1 MNATRL
7 KVWVVA
13 WAFVLLTCGAW
24 ADEED
29 PLQHE
34 AKVAARDRQLTHILH
49 TIGVERAAGEDVVGE
64 SDAPAEES
72 ERVEAPGAACTH
84 DALDFKVQTGPSD
97 KFSSGMRAA
106 LHVANLLNN
115 LFVAG
120 PEGRDPVYP
129 PHVFYTLLRATLEN
143 EPAVVSCG
151 VAFLRGE
158 FEAPVE
164 RRASEAEE
172 ESELFERGRSL
183 FRKDVQEQRDMFGA
197 YVFRR
202 GGTIGTADLASLYNQ
217 SYDQL
222 DTEGT
227 QWFTH
232 FSYSSPMYRPIN
244 SSLSFDTSSS
254 SSSSSASNSG
264 SPSAPSLA
272 LTRKEDGH
280 WSLNPYF
287 DCGAS
292 RSWVVAYSLPFYGRQ
307 GTGFKARLK

>member
-13 WAFVLLTCGAW
+13 WALVLLTCGAW

-49 TIGVERAAGEDVVGE
+49 TIGVERAVGEDVVGE
-64 SDAPAEES
+64 PDAPAEEG

-120 PEGRDPVYP
+120 PEGRDPAYP

-143 EPAVVSCG
+143 EPAVLSCG
-151 VAFLRGE
+151 VAFIRGE

-172 ESELFERGRSL
+172 AEGELFERGRSL

-197 YVFRR
+197 YVYRR
-202 GGTIGTADLASLYNQ
+202 GGAIGTADLASLYNQ

-232 FSYSSPMYRPIN
+232 FSYRYN
-244 SSLSFDTSSS
+244 
-254 SSSSSASNSG
+254 ASDM
-264 SPSAPSLA
+264 P
-272 LTRKEDGH
+272 
-280 WSLNPYF
+280 
-287 DCGAS
+287 
-292 RSWVVAYSLPFYGRQ
+292 
-307 GTGFKARLK
+307 ARLMQNVFGVVSPFSVLYQKHLTLITHIKSN